1 MIFTRKEM
9 VLSKHRDLMSFQ
21 IRTMKKAIFFLLLT
35 FFVFSAHAQKHK
47 KAKKLVDFTITQSKN
62 IKAKGTQLVLKQII
76 SDARCPEGVNCVWS
90 GEAQVLLSVYQ
101 NRKWKDEE
109 ILTFSSKKTEENKI
123 WLSNTLD
130 IPVAK
135 IKSIRLVPYPK
146 DSTKIDPKSYSIKVE
161 IVK

>member
-1 MIFTRKEM
+1 
-9 VLSKHRDLMSFQ
+9 
-21 IRTMKKAIFFLLLT
+21 
-35 FFVFSAHAQKHK
+35 
-47 KAKKLVDFTITQSKN
+47 
-62 IKAKGTQLVLKQII
+62 
-76 SDARCPEGVNCVWS
+76 VNCVWA

-101 NRKWKDEE
+101 NRNWKDEE

-123 WLSNTLD
+123 WLANTLD